1 VSTQNTFD
9 HLGDALPAR
18 RSAWGPGWLVRTAA
32 GAARFL
38 TRTRGATQR
47 RMEQDLSAVR
57 EELFHIRGELA
68 LLRARSGYGRRDV
81 FALAELLRLG
91 NRREVKAIIREHCQ
105 PVPMP
110 DGTLLCRVLARY
122 KMQLDGR
129 DGGLASHL
137 LLDGFWEWWITEF
150 VCRNLER
157 GEVALDVGACYGY
170 YTMVFADLVGAE
182 GRVYAFEPNPTA
194 HALLA
199 RNIALN
205 GLAPHVTAHAVAV
218 AEGGGRAVG
227 LRVPPTDP
235 QSAARAAG

>member
-1 VSTQNTFD
+1 VSTQNTLD
-9 HLGDALPAR
+9 HLSNALPAHH
-18 RSAWGPGWLVRTAA
+18 SAWGPGWLARTAA

-38 TRTRGATQR
+38 TGRRGATQR

-81 FALAELLRLG
+81 FTLAELPRRG
-91 NRREVKAIIREHCQ
+91 NRREVEAIIREHCQ

-129 DGGLASHL
+129 DGGLAPHL

-157 GEVALDVGACYGY
+157 GEVTLDVGACWRSSHGSSRCGGWWA
-170 YTMVFADLVGAE
+170 MRMRG
-182 GRVYAFEPNPTA
+182 
-194 HALLA
+194 LA
-199 RNIALN
+199 RR
-205 GLAPHVTAHAVAV
+205 GT
-218 AEGGGRAVG
+218 
-227 LRVPPTDP
+227 
-235 QSAARAAG
+235 